1 MSANC
6 SRASPQCQIELFC
19 VRLPV
24 EGSNLDI
31 NVRKRSEIELIQL
44 RGPLRLGTAV
54 DEFRRTLE
62 EATAGGDLRIVLN
75 MAEVPIVDSS
85 GIGVLVKA
93 VTSLKQRGGAL
104 KLVNPSRLTV
114 QTLRIVGVL
123 NLFDVFEDE
132 ESAIASFK

>member
-1 MSANC
+1 M
-6 SRASPQCQIELFC
+6 
-19 VRLPV
+19 
-24 EGSNLDI
+24 DI

-54 DEFRRTLE
+54 DEFRRTLD
-62 EATAGGDLRIVLN
+62 EATAAGDLRIILN

-85 GIGVLVKA
+85 GIGVLVRA

-104 KLVNPSRLTV
+104 KLVNPSRLTI

-123 NLFDVFEDE
+123 NLFDVFADE
-132 ESAIASFK
+132 ESAVASFK